1 MGVARAQPQGCLCV
15 SNYRDPSRGRQR
27 SDHQPPD
34 RGGEGLR
41 GQLVG
46 WHQEGQAVGAVPTGA
61 LGHLHSW
68 EPCAVGGTDEKTGGG
83 GQAWRGQE

>member
-15 SNYRDPSRGRQR
+15 SNPRDPSRGRQR

-46 WHQEGQAVGAVPTGA
+46 WHQEGQAVGAVPTWA